1 VTTRIANALIL
12 SLCLSFGLID
22 GYFLVKNQTTPRA
35 FDLAFAA
42 VVMITGYFWY
52 RRDSILQEYQ
62 GSVFLGGA
70 IILFVPIAT
79 PIYLALSRAPGKK
92 LKSVFLYLAFL
103 VVALLVGVGTTNLVA
118 VASGA

>member
-70 IILFVPIAT
+70 IILFAPIAT